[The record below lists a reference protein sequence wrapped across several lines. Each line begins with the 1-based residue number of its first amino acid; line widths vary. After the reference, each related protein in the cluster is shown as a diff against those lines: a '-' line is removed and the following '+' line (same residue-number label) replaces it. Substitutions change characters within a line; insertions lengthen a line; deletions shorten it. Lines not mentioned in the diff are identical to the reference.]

1 MIKCNKF
8 PLSKEDIENA
18 KCDEKIKIIIYIINL
33 QMNFTVI
40 VPVYN
45 EIKNIEHVLNS
56 LYTQTRKPD
65 EIIVVD
71 G

>member
-1 MIKCNKF
+1 MK
-8 PLSKEDIENA
+8 
-18 KCDEKIKIIIYIINL
+18 
-33 QMNFTVI
+33 FTVI